1 MKKPFIVSLYNIPDY
16 WENFLHHCNDVAR
29 WNDRDVKAVIEN
41 ELKPHGKIIDW
52 CGREDHFLSWEE
64 EKYHTLFVL
73 RWS

>member
-16 WENFLHHCNDVAR
+16 WENFLHHCNDIAYRTNQSVIQVIQDQLNPNGKYIDGGLGNFLR
-29 WNDRDVKAVIEN
+29 CND
-41 ELKPHGKIIDW
+41 
-52 CGREDHFLSWEE
+52 